1 MTNMHSFSGHHSVDI
16 SLDHGQS
23 AEWQAVDRQQQ
34 WHPLFKVPGV
44 QALCLPPTPECNH
57 QESRESLLFPT
68 FPQYPGQ
75 CLIYSKQELKP
86 TVLATVRDLS
96 MRKTLTSLLHC
107 LPRQIP
113 AKWHSPTTAHLSSH
127 RGPRAVGK
135 LCPAGDLCPTA
146 PVNRGNDNR
155 VHVQPAIPECS
166 FMVRSHL
173 TATIL
178 VYTAIFSS
186 QAAEGRLP
194 LWGRHCTPI
203 YRPWL
208 RPGTSRVTA
217 VSTAGTGDNGFSTKV
232 FQA

>member
-1 MTNMHSFSGHHSVDI
+1 M
-16 SLDHGQS
+16 
-23 AEWQAVDRQQQ
+23 
-34 WHPLFKVPGV
+34 
-44 QALCLPPTPECNH
+44 
-57 QESRESLLFPT
+57 
-68 FPQYPGQ
+68 
-75 CLIYSKQELKP
+75 
-86 TVLATVRDLS
+86 LATVRDLS

-186 QAAEGRLP
+186 QAAEVGWGSQLGWVRVLSSNPASSTFPLSYVSLVSLP
-194 LWGRHCTPI
+194 SAGQ
-203 YRPWL
+203 
-208 RPGTSRVTA
+208 TA
-217 VSTAGTGDNGFSTKV
+217 SLG
-232 FQA
+232 